1 MQSLT
6 TLFAALAIFSSAS
19 AHMSLSWPPPFR
31 AAINPFA
38 VPASIDYSITSP
50 LSPDGSNFPCKG
62 YQSDLGTSGG
72 KSVASWVAGT
82 QYNFTVL
89 GSAVHG
95 GGSCQAALS
104 YDKGVSWKVIHSYQG
119 SCPLSDGENFD
130 FTIPSD
136 APATGSDGTVFAW
149 LWYNE
154 IGNREI
160 YMSCASVTVT
170 GGSGTRSA
178 PAVAYSSRPD
188 LFVANLG
195 NGCTTVEGKEVQFPN
210 PGPDADVTNK
220 DSVADNSGSFTGT
233 CKAVKSIGG
242 EAGSGSSSSGS
253 SAAPAASVG
262 SPSVSPVASSNQPTT
277 LATSVYSVPSLSNP
291 TPTSAS
297 SGGIFATVASSS
309 SAAESSSASAA
320 ASPTPAAVSSA
331 PASAGTGSASSGLTV
346 SEDGECSGAH
356 TCNGSPHGPC
366 CSQWGWCG
374 STTDYCGTGCMEGF
388 GQCGTFVNSTSSAG
402 SAAPSSAKFRL
413 RGRA

>member
-1 MQSLT
+1 MQSLA
-6 TLFAALAIFSSAS
+6 TLFVALAIFSSAN

-31 AAINPFA
+31 AAINPYA
-38 VPASIDYSITSP
+38 VQSQIDYSITSP

-72 KSVASWVAGT
+72 KSVVTWAAGT

-119 SCPLSDGENFD
+119 SCPLADGENFD

-136 APATGSDGTVFAW
+136 APSTGSDGTIFAW

-160 YMSCASVTVT
+160 YMSCASVTVNA
-170 GGSGTRSA
+170 GSSGTRSA
-178 PAVAYSSRPD
+178 PATAYSSRPD

-220 DSVADNSGSFTGT
+220 YTVTDDSGSFTGT

-242 EAGSGSSSSGS
+242 EAGSGSSSSS
-253 SAAPAASVG
+253 NSAAPAASGG
-262 SPSVSPVASSNQPTT
+262 SSSASSSVASQQPTT

-291 TPTSAS
+291 TSTSAQ
-297 SGGIFATVASSS
+297 SGGIFATVSASSS
-309 SAAESSSASAA
+309 AEASSASTE
-320 ASPTPAAVSSA
+320 ASSTPAVVSSA
-331 PASAGTGSASSGLTV
+331 PASTGTGSVSSGLTV
-346 SEDGECSGAH
+346 SEDGECSGTH

-374 STTDYCGTGCMEGF
+374 STSDYCGTGCMAGF
-388 GQCGTFVNSTSSAG
+388 GQCGNFVNGTSSAG
-402 SAAPSSAKFRL
+402 SATPSSAKFRF
-413 RGRA
+413 RARA